1 MGINHITLVGSMV
14 RNPEMRMT
22 QNGIP
27 TTQFTLAVTRPP
39 RQEGQQHEVTDYV
52 KVVTWRKLAETAN
65 EQLKKGDL
73 VSVEGRLLT
82 RTYEQ
87 DGQRKKVVEVE
98 AQSVEAIRAG
108 GARAEAEAPS
118 EPMMDEDVPAFADA
132 DEIPF

>member
-1 MGINHITLVGSMV
+1 MGINHITLVGNLV

-22 QNGIP
+22 QSGIP
-27 TTQFTLAVTRPP
+27 TTQFSLAVTRPP
-39 RQEGQQHEVTDYV
+39 RQEGQTHEVTDYV

-65 EQLKKGDL
+65 ETLKKGDI

-82 RTYEQ
+82 RTFEQ

-98 AQSVEAIRAG
+98 AHSVEAIRV
-108 GARAEAEAPS
+108 GAPRAEAEGPV

>member
-39 RQEGQQHEVTDYV
+39 RQEGQQHEVTDYI

-108 GARAEAEAPS
+108 GARPEAEGPV
-118 EPMMDEDVPAFADA
+118 EPMMEDDVPAFNDA

>member
-1 MGINHITLVGSMV
+1 MGINHITLVGNMV
-14 RNPEMRMT
+14 RNPEMRYT
-22 QNGIP
+22 PNGIP

-39 RQEGQQHEVTDYV
+39 RQEGQTSEVTDYIR
-52 KVVTWRKLAETAN
+52 VVTWRKLAETVN
-65 EQLKKGDL
+65 EQVKKGDV

-98 AQSVEAIRAG
+98 AQSAEVIRVG
-108 GARAEAEAPS
+108 GAVAQAQEPQAAP
-118 EPMMDEDVPAFADA
+118 EFEDVPAFAEA

>member
-1 MGINHITLVGSMV
+1 MGINHITLVGNLV

-22 QNGIP
+22 QSGIP

-39 RQEGQQHEVTDYV
+39 RQEGQTHEVTDYV

-65 EQLKKGDL
+65 ETLKKGDI

-82 RTYEQ
+82 RTFEQ

-98 AQSVEAIRAG
+98 AQSVEAIRV
-108 GARAEAEAPS
+108 GAPRAESEGPV
-118 EPMMDEDVPAFADA
+118 EPMMEDDVPAFADA